1 MKKKEAEEIAVK
13 VSKVI
18 MEYIT
23 NILTDNIKVEGE
35 INFVSGKVDGYQEP
49 MCVVVI
55 SVPEKPFYKPINS
68 GIPSI
73 HSIPFYTRVLED
85 LTDNF
90 LYSEELSIGG
100 FYSIKSMMGPTFQG
114 IDAVSSSGNQIRINF
129 SNIGTELNDAID
141 EYNRKISLYESKIKE
156 EQEKENPLPSK
167 KTK

>member
-23 NILTDNIKVEGE
+23 NILTDSGKVEGT
-35 INFVSGKVDGYQEP
+35 INFESARVDGYQEK

-73 HSIPFYTRVLED
+73 HSISFYKKILED
-85 LTDNF
+85 MIDTC
-90 LYSEELSIGG
+90 LYSDQLSTSR
-100 FYSIKSMMGPTFQG
+100 FYSVKGMMGPTFQG
-114 IDAVSSSGNQIRINF
+114 VSAEGTLGNRLRINF
-129 SNIGTELNDAID
+129 TNIGTELNEAIA
-141 EYNRKISLYESKIKE
+141 EYNKKIDVYESEIKKE
-156 EQEKENPLPSK
+156 EKAETPVESGKIR
-167 KTK
+167 